1 MFLEQPFGDLALSPH
16 RYGINIE
23 KSSLSAKELS
33 WSRGKKPKD
42 SETLRIII
50 SLRLPFMLKLH
61 SSIC

>member
-23 KSSLSAKELS
+23 KSSLSPKELS

-42 SETLRIII
+42 SETPA
-50 SLRLPFMLKLH
+50 SKNFFAT
-61 SSIC
+61 SIHVKITL